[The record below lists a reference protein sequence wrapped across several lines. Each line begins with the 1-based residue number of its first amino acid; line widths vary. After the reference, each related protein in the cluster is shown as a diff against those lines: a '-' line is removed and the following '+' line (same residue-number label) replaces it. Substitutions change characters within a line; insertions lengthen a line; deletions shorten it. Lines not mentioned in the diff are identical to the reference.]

1 MAQSYRKSVTAVM
14 ASEGDMS
21 SGYGTRN
28 KRRKLNEIEVHSSV
42 PRRFPA
48 TETIN
53 VSSPLQSPNSATF
66 NGRHKPIYSSNLDR
80 ALKSILSENPR
91 SQRTR
96 METETMR
103 EMIEVTPSVDEDA
116 TSTVVP
122 DRTRHG
128 RTSSLSMSSPSR
140 ETTPSSSLA
149 TLTTIDIPPFIT
161 LFKQEREKGRVP
173 VEIKQEALKMLRDW
187 REEWCAEDKR
197 VRTLKRRIK
206 SHTAVAQTDVAPASS
221 VEERGRVSSVVG
233 RREGNRTGAET
244 SKKVVLQE
252 VSKSPESSSGSGRR
266 RDSVTGTGPNGLSGS
281 YWDIQVDQMGRGSRR
296 RTKDGGEV
304 TASGKQSEVR

>member
-1 MAQSYRKSVTAVM
+1 MAQSYRKSVAAVM

-28 KRRKLNEIEVHSSV
+28 KRRKLNEIEVHSRV

-66 NGRHKPIYSSNLDR
+66 NSGHRPIYSSNLDR
-80 ALKSILSENPR
+80 ALKSILAENPR

-96 METETMR
+96 TESETMR

-116 TSTVVP
+116 TSTVIP
-122 DRTRHG
+122 DRSRHG

-149 TLTTIDIPPFIT
+149 TLTVDIPPFIT
-161 LFKQEREKGRVP
+161 LFKQERERGRVP
-173 VEIKQEALKMLRDW
+173 AEIKQEALKILRNW

-206 SHTAVAQTDVAPASS
+206 SHTAVAQTDVAPTSG

-233 RREGNRTGAET
+233 RREGNRAGTDS

-296 RTKDGGEV
+296 RAKDGGEV
-304 TASGKQSEVR
+304 TASGKQSEVIR